1 MTADERQEIR
11 MNQEKVKVAIEIC
24 REGVSLPFYAK
35 PGDAGM
41 DVRSAIDITLAP
53 GETKIIPTGLKVAIP
68 IGYEIQVRPRSGMS
82 FKTPIRVA
90 NAPGTIDAGY
100 RDEVGIILTNT
111 SATESF
117 AIAKDDRVAQF
128 VLQKVP
134 MMEFEI
140 VDDVSSIGE
149 NRGGGFGHT
158 GSN

>member
-1 MTADERQEIR
+1 MKGRKNK
-11 MNQEKVKVAIEIC
+11 MSQEKVKVAIEIC

-41 DVRSAIDITLAP
+41 DVRAAVDITLAP
-53 GETKIIPTGLKVAIP
+53 CETKIIPTGLKVAIP
-68 IGYEIQVRPRSGMS
+68 VGYEIQVRPRSGMS

-111 SATESF
+111 SSTESF

-134 MMEFEI
+134 MMEFEV

>member
-1 MTADERQEIR
+1 

-41 DVRSAIDITLAP
+41 DVRAAIDITLAP

-68 IGYEIQVRPRSGMS
+68 VGYEIQVRPRSGMS

-134 MMEFEI
+134 MMEFEV
-140 VDDVSSIGE
+140 VDDVSAIGE

-158 GSN
+158 GNN